1 MSSLTDYLF
10 EKDVTEDNLQALEN
24 IVISDLA
31 VGNGLLYL
39 VSTTARGLEINW

>member
-24 IVISDLA
+24 VVISDLT
-31 VGNGLLYL
+31 VGNGLHYL
-39 VSTTARGLEINW
+39 MSTITSVVEN

>member
-24 IVISDLA
+24 VVISDLT
-31 VGNGLLYL
+31 VGNGLHNLM
-39 VSTTARGLEINW
+39 STTTSVVEN